1 MMDNCA
7 PFPLAPDSSLRK
19 QTMSKKIL
27 VVEDSPT
34 EQMVVVSTLSKLGYQ
49 VLTACDGEEA
59 IQKVTMDQPDLVVLD
74 VVMPKKNGFQ
84 VCRQIKTD
92 PTTNH
97 IKVLMV
103 SGKAAESDKFWGLK
117 QGADGYLTKPVDET
131 LFLRS
136 VQELC

>member
-1 MMDNCA
+1 
-7 PFPLAPDSSLRK
+7 
-19 QTMSKKIL
+19 MSKKIL